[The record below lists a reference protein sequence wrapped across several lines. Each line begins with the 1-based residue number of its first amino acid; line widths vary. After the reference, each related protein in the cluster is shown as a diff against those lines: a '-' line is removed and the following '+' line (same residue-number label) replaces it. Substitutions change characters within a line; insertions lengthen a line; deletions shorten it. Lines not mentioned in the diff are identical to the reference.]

1 MRHKLTPVATSL
13 AAALAAALPAM
24 PVMSQAYPSRPV
36 TIVVPFP
43 PGGSSDQI
51 MRLMARKVQ
60 DSVGQT
66 MVVDNRAGAGG
77 VVGAVAV
84 KSAVPDG
91 YTLYMGHTGTH
102 VVNVS
107 LYQKLEY
114 DPIKDFKPI
123 TTLFSFPSL
132 LVVHAGLPVRSL
144 QELIA
149 MGKSKK
155 GGLSYTTQGIGTTSH
170 LMGELFARE
179 TGATLVHVPMKG
191 AAPAVAEV
199 VAGRAEMMFS
209 SYISA
214 GPFIRDGRLRTIG
227 IAALSRSRALP
238 DVPTLAE
245 LGVKGVEIDQWFAL
259 YAPAGTPDPVI
270 RKLNEEFVKATK
282 APDVIKT
289 LVDQAADPMG
299 STPEELAKMMASEIP
314 RVARVVRESG
324 AKAE

>member
-1 MRHKLTPVATSL
+1 MTSTLTAIPLTALAALASL
-13 AAALAAALPAM
+13 AAVPQAM
-24 PVMSQAYPSRPV
+24 AQAYPSRSV

-107 LYQKLEY
+107 LYQKLDY

-132 LVVHAGLPVRSL
+132 LVVHAGLPARTL

-214 GPFIRDGRLRTIG
+214 GAFIRDGRLRTIG
-227 IAALSRSRALP
+227 IASLSRSRALP

-259 YAPAGTPDPVI
+259 YAPAGTPDPVV
-270 RKLNEEFVKATK
+270 RKLNEEFVKAIRL
-282 APDVIKT
+282 PDVVKT

-299 STPEELAKMMASEIP
+299 SSPEELAKMMASEIP
-314 RVARVVRESG
+314 RVAKVVRDSG
-324 AKAE
+324 AKAD